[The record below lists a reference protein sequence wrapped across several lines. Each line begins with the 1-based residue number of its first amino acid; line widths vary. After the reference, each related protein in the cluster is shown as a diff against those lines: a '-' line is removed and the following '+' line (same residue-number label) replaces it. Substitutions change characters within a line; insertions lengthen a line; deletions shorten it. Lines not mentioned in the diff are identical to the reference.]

1 MKAKDYL
8 GQIKTLDIKIQQR
21 IEERK
26 EMREKI
32 SILLGIDYSKDRIQ
46 TMPTSGN
53 KQIEDLVDLENS
65 LYILIRKEAD
75 LKHKII
81 GEIQE
86 LDNPVYIDLLY
97 KRYVKF
103 NKLRDIAEDM
113 GYAYYYVCTLHGE
126 ALNEFQDKVLNFS

>member
-8 GQIKTLDIKIQQR
+8 SQIRTLDIKIQQR

-26 EMREKI
+26 EMRDKI
-32 SILLGIDYSKDRIQ
+32 SILMGIDYSKDRIQ

-53 KQIEDLVDLENS
+53 KQIEELVDLENT

-81 GEIQE
+81 GICS
-86 LDNPVYIDLLY
+86 
-97 KRYVKF
+97 
-103 NKLRDIAEDM
+103 
-113 GYAYYYVCTLHGE
+113 G
-126 ALNEFQDKVLNFS
+126 